1 METILAT
8 GWWLLFWTALGLCVG
23 SFLNAV
29 IYRLPRGKS
38 LTIPLW
44 SACPFCRRKISWYD
58 NLPILS
64 FLNLRGRC
72 RNCDVPIPTR
82 YLVIEALMAII
93 VLVLLDAFF
102 IGNTRLGLSRSQFGL
117 TDRLSFDWPILL
129 AHIILFAC
137 LLALSAIDLEH
148 YWVDIRFTN
157 FVTVAGFVLHAFWTP
172 KHSAAWPRPSDS
184 VAVIS
189 LCAIAG
195 VGITWIVLMCQP
207 HVETEAL
214 GEPPGPDQQSG
225 ETAESDGNEPGSPPP
240 SLSTPSRVGGWVAII
255 LAVVLLLDLFLAETG
270 LVRFRHTGRALVP
283 IAFLFLLVLSQSI
296 VSRESDSEIAEALE
310 KESATARRTVLG
322 EFLLFVPAIACAV
335 LGLWLA
341 SGERAATVS
350 QVLHKEIHFG
360 NWAMFRHW
368 SPLEGLA
375 TAAAGY
381 VVSGALGWAVRIV
394 FTVIFGREAFGTG
407 DIHMMAAAGAVAGW
421 PVVVLGFFLTCG
433 LALAG
438 WLLALP
444 FKRTRALPL
453 GPWLSLG
460 FLTVVVFYDEILK
473 LPVIAQA
480 LQTAQ
485 WFLKDM
491 HRI

>member
-1 METILAT
+1 MLAT

-29 IYRLPRGKS
+29 VYRLPRGKS
-38 LTIPLW
+38 LTLPLW
-44 SACPFCRRKISWYD
+44 SACPFCRRKIAWYD
-58 NLPILS
+58 NLPIVS

-102 IGNTRLGLSRSQFGL
+102 IGDVRQGISRSQFGL
-117 TDRLSFDWPILL
+117 TDQLSFDWPILT

-137 LLALSAIDLEH
+137 LLALSAIDLEY

-157 FVTVAGFVLHAFWTP
+157 FVTVAAFILHALWTP
-172 KHSAAWPRPSDS
+172 RHSASWPRPSDTIS
-184 VAVIS
+184 VMS

-195 VGITWIVLMCQP
+195 LGLTWIILLCQP
-207 HVETEAL
+207 HVETESL
-214 GEPPGPDQQSG
+214 GETPPPEPDPDSP
-225 ETAESDGNEPGSPPP
+225 ETIDENEPGSPPP
-240 SLSTPSRVGGWVAII
+240 SLSTPSRVGGWIAII
-255 LAVVLLLDLFLAETG
+255 LAVVLLVDLFLAESE
-270 LVRFRHTGRALVP
+270 LVKFRHTGRALVP
-283 IAFLFLLVLSQSI
+283 LAFLFLLVLSQSI
-296 VSRESDSEIAEALE
+296 VSRESDSEIADALE
-310 KESATARRTVLG
+310 KESATARRTVFG
-322 EFLLFVPAIACAV
+322 EFLLFVPAIAFGL
-335 LGLWLA
+335 LGYWLA
-341 SGERAATVS
+341 SGDSATAIH
-350 QVLHKEIHFG
+350 QVIHKEVPLL

-368 SPLEGLA
+368 TPFEGLA
-375 TAAAGY
+375 TAAAGF
-381 VVSGALGWAVRIV
+381 VVAGALGWAVRIV

-460 FLTVVVFYDEILK
+460 FLTVVVFYDLILK
-473 LPVIAQA
+473 MPVVAQA

-485 WFLKDM
+485 WFLGDT
-491 HRI
+491 HRMR